1 MDRRVCPIT
10 GRAEPLGVAV
20 FFTHE
25 PLVLAGT
32 GQPLVVEHLRYLD
45 LTDPP
50 RGELEDAADDRRG
63 GGVDDKMVVV
73 LRVLEIP
80 VGRECADELAAFLL
94 DGKRAADLAGNVLGI
109 LRVEDI
115 LEGQE
120 HIVGSLLAVHGVV
133 DGNEPHTECREHT
146 LKIVPHIDV
155 VTAEAGKILDDNAID
170 FSCFKVGKHSLE
182 GWAVKI
188 CAGIT
193 VICIMLGN
201 VQFAA

>member
-1 MDRRVCPIT
+1 MGD
-10 GRAEPLGVAV
+10 
-20 FFTHE
+20 
-25 PLVLAGT
+25 VL
-32 GQPLVVEHLRYLD
+32 
-45 LTDPP
+45 
-50 RGELEDAADDRRG
+50 
-63 GGVDDKMVVV
+63 
-73 LRVLEIP
+73 
-80 VGRECADELAAFLL
+80 
-94 DGKRAADLAGNVLGI
+94 
-109 LRVEDI
+109 EDI

-133 DGNEPHTECREHT
+133 DGNEPHTECGEHT
-146 LKIVPHIDV
+146 LKIIPHIDV

-170 FSCFKVGKHSLE
+170 FSCLKVGKHSLE

>member
-1 MDRRVCPIT
+1 MNYGKLT
-10 GRAEPLGVAV
+10 
-20 FFTHE
+20 
-25 PLVLAGT
+25 AGT
-32 GQPLVVEHLRYLD
+32 TKTAIDTAKPSEKGEIITYLSRMGD
-45 LTDPP
+45 
-50 RGELEDAADDRRG
+50 
-63 GGVDDKMVVV
+63 V
-73 LRVLEIP
+73 L
-80 VGRECADELAAFLL
+80 
-94 DGKRAADLAGNVLGI
+94 
-109 LRVEDI
+109 EDI

-120 HIVGSLLAVHGVV
+120 HIVGSLLTVHGVV
-133 DGNEPHTECREHT
+133 DGNEPHTECGEHT